1 METEKERE
9 GEGEKERERT
19 SDKKTDI
26 TTKNSSSAYVS
37 LKPR

>member
-9 GEGEKERERT
+9 GKGEGERERT

-26 TTKNSSSAYVS
+26 TTKNSAYVS

>member
-9 GEGEKERERT
+9 GQGGERART

-26 TTKNSSSAYVS
+26 TTKNSAYVS